1 VPWPGIAAFTHS
13 SHVAVCMSST
23 LFSNIPTLAPL
34 IVPNSILYI
43 FYPSTIIWQYWKC
56 QQVSNF
62 YGQPSFIDP
71 SGGMEV
77 VVWTV
82 VWTAKPNRA
91 LGGIGMRGSLP
102 PPLPTGVSGVTVNEG
117 SSHTHVGSPAA
128 NSQETTFLHSQD
140 KILTISRSTISRPTE
155 RRG

>member
-43 FYPSTIIWQYWKC
+43 CYPSTIIWQYWKC

-102 PPLPTGVSGVTVNEG
+102 PPASYRCLWRNRQRGFKPHTRRIACSQFAGDNLSSFSG
-117 SSHTHVGSPAA
+117 
-128 NSQETTFLHSQD
+128 
-140 KILTISRSTISRPTE
+140 
-155 RRG
+155 